1 VGGQWGERSAARSP
15 PAGVVEEASDLRIR
29 VSGFGFE
36 GLYVRGPRRGE
47 VGGAST
53 TKNVAVYDGD
63 FLSWISE
70 KSS

>member
-1 VGGQWGERSAARSP
+1 MKFFEASSSTLHGGHSMAR
-15 PAGVVEEASDLRIR
+15 GVVR
-29 VSGFGFE
+29 FG
-36 GLYVRGPRRGE
+36 RM
-47 VGGAST
+47 ST

>member
-1 VGGQWGERSAARSP
+1 MSNP
-15 PAGVVEEASDLRIR
+15 FIKGVIQKGNPILASD
-29 VSGFGFE
+29 E
-36 GLYVRGPRRGE
+36 H
-47 VGGAST
+47 T

>member
-1 VGGQWGERSAARSP
+1 M
-15 PAGVVEEASDLRIR
+15 GVMPITN
-29 VSGFGFE
+29 GH
-36 GLYVRGPRRGE
+36 PRLLPIF
-47 VGGAST
+47 AFT